1 MSFIDKICIGK
12 ELSPDETRYRML
24 KEDSLPGFI
33 DIHVHLRDPGY
44 GRRYHNRSKAA
55 AVGGFTTVC
64 CMPNTDPVV
73 DEGIV
78 GYILRKSRKQDW

>member
-1 MSFIDKICIGK
+1 MS
-12 ELSPDETRYRML
+12 
-24 KEDSLPGFI
+24 KEDIITG
-33 DIHVHLRDPGY
+33 
-44 GRRYHNRSKAA
+44 SKAA

-78 GYILRKSRKQDW
+78 AEYLAEE